1 MTDPAPA
8 AGGLVKK
15 RRNTRWDDDPRPIIQ
30 HKIAIHCE
38 NQLDILKEEETYHR
52 EQVMLYNK
60 VCEVKITEDGEYYL
74 EGEFVEARTG
84 TAIDLVRSATEII
97 AVKVDKCLYDGSKI
111 TTIRRDD
118 GGAIKL
124 ATDYMLMWN
133 FDYSHYKVLREALG
147 RGISNPSK
155 PLVSVLLGQQD
166 YNMPAQSPSTTA
178 EPPPPGEEVVNKL
191 TEEQRAT
198 VEATFQQRVTLC
210 DSGPGCG
217 KTSTGGATARQ
228 HVEAKKNVALI
239 AKTNSAVNELALRC
253 KRVHGLP
260 VVRIYSASVAEEMR
274 EDDLEDIAQRNGF
287 DDIQILAATPVGFCK
302 KALDNKIPRIDTVI
316 FDEANCLLQPE
327 VSAVLRF
334 VEEHAVFVGDLKQ
347 GKPFA
352 LASKSKELGAEQSTF
367 KCLQDSGF
375 RVHTLSWQFRMH
387 PDICKVPNQVLYQ
400 GRLKSGVT
408 AEQKASPFT
417 WPHSVPVK
425 MLDIV
430 AQEMRRD
437 FTHSVYNPTEAV
449 EVAREVIKL
458 LDLGVPLHKIT
469 CLAMYRAQ
477 IDEISR
483 FTRKNRRLAELNLCT
498 VQSYQGKENDFIIL
512 SMVRSNID
520 DSAGIC
526 NDAQWIS
533 VALTRARLGFILLC
547 DQEMFRNAGPVWKE
561 ALKSYTKLT
570 QSAS

>member
-1 MTDPAPA
+1 MSDPAARGP
-8 AGGLVKK
+8 VKK
-15 RRNTRWDDDPRPIIQ
+15 RRNTRWNDDPGPFIQ
-30 HKIAIHCE
+30 HKIVIHCDT
-38 NQLDILKEEETYHR
+38 QLEILKEEEAYHR
-52 EQVMLYNK
+52 EIVELYNR
-60 VCEVKITEDGEYYL
+60 VCEVKVTEDGEYTL
-74 EGEFVEARTG
+74 DGEFVEARTG
-84 TAIDLVRSATEII
+84 TAIDLIISANEII
-97 AVKVDKCLYDGSKI
+97 PVKVDKCLYDGSKI

-118 GGAIKL
+118 GVAIK
-124 ATDYMLMWN
+124 AKKYMLMWN
-133 FDYSHYKVLREALG
+133 FDYSHYKFLREAMG
-147 RGISNPSK
+147 RGISNPSM
-155 PLVSVLLGQQD
+155 PLVSVLLGQQN
-166 YNMPAQSPSTTA
+166 YNMPAQSPSAIA

-198 VEATFQQRVTLC
+198 VEATFQQRITLC

-217 KTSTGGATARQ
+217 KTSTGGAIARQ
-228 HVEAKKNVALI
+228 HVKAKKNVALI

-253 KRVHGLP
+253 KRDHGLP
-260 VVRIYSASVAEEMR
+260 VVRIYSASVAGEMR
-274 EDDLEDIAQRNGF
+274 ENDLEDIAQRNGF

-334 VEEHAVFVGDLKQ
+334 VTEHAVFVGDLKQ

-352 LASKSKELGAEQSTF
+352 LARKSKELGAEQSTF

-375 RVHTLSWQFRMH
+375 RVHNLSLQFRMH
-387 PDICKVPNQVLYQ
+387 PDICMVPNQVLYQ

-408 AEQKASPFT
+408 ADQRTSSFT
-417 WPHSVPVK
+417 LQHSVPVK

-437 FTHSVYNPTEAV
+437 FTHSVYNPMEAV
-449 EVAREVIKL
+449 QVAREVTKL

-477 IDEISR
+477 TDEISR
-483 FTRKNRRLAELNLCT
+483 YTRKNWKLAELNLCT

-547 DQEMFRNAGPVWKE
+547 DQEMFMRAGPVWKE
-561 ALKSYTKLT
+561 ALESYKKLT